1 MKPSHSLL
9 LSCLLTIA
17 LAQAS
22 SAWERPHLVRQAT
35 TSGQGTEATTTT
47 VATGTTT
54 TGGQQTTTT
63 QQQQTTTSPT
73 TTTQQTTTQEQTT
86 TTQQTTTSTTNQQQ
100 TTTTTSENTSTTGT
114 TTAQATTTN
123 QQTTTQNNAQST
135 QTAEVQTT
143 ESVSTNNAGEAV
155 TITITSTNTK
165 GSQSETA
172 SSSSASSSSS
182 GSSSSTSSSSSS
194 GVSTGTIIGL
204 SVAGGVAL
212 LGIIGFIAWKLTR
225 KRFSDFDDSEAIK
238 WPELNAHGSDGGDS
252 HPLPVHSTGR
262 AGFDTGSE
270 VSLSRAP
277 STSTN
282 NFSTPDLTHN
292 DPYAV
297 PPLPHLNPNQPIPY
311 RDDPNANAY
320 YDPYRGPVPN
330 TFNDAP
336 PGSEWSQGEAI
347 PMTQMTGA
355 GRMSPGPG
363 LAYADTGRASPTL
376 AGRASPGPSAALR
389 TKSPAPTYGR
399 ASPGPQA
406 AFDPYAAR

>member
-1 MKPSHSLL
+1 MKPSRSLL
-9 LSCLLTIA
+9 LSCLLAIA
-17 LAQAS
+17 LAQTS
-22 SAWERPHLVRQAT
+22 SAWERPHLARQAAS
-35 TSGQGTEATTTT
+35 SGQGTEAATTAATGASTGGQQTTTT
-47 VATGTTT
+47 AEQQTTSAATTT
-54 TGGQQTTTT
+54 TAQPTTTTQDQTTTT
-63 QQQQTTTSPT
+63 QQQQTS
-73 TTTQQTTTQEQTT
+73 
-86 TTQQTTTSTTNQQQ
+86 TSTTNQQQ
-100 TTTTTSENTSTTGT
+100 TSATTAENTSHTENNNSQT
-114 TTAQATTTN
+114 TTNN
-123 QQTTTQNNAQST
+123 QQTTSQNVQTTQAPQI
-135 QTAEVQTT
+135 QTT
-143 ESVSTNNAGEAV
+143 ESVSTNSAGEEVTV
-155 TITITSTNTK
+155 TITNTNTNTRN
-165 GSQSETA
+165 SQTESA
-172 SSSSASSSSS
+172 SSSSASSSSADSSNS
-182 GSSSSTSSSSSS
+182 GGSS

-212 LGIIGFIAWKLTR
+212 LGIIGFIVWKLTR
-225 KRFSDFDDSEAIK
+225 KRFSDFDDGEAIK
-238 WPELNAHGSDGGDS
+238 WPELNAHGSDGGDI
-252 HPLPVHSTGR
+252 HPLPIHSTGR

-282 NFSTPDLTHN
+282 NFSTPDLPH

-311 RDDPNANAY
+311 RDDPNAGNAY

-336 PGSEWSQGEAI
+336 SGSEWSQGEAI

-389 TKSPAPTYGR
+389 TKSPAPAYGR
-399 ASPGPQA
+399 SSPGPQA
-406 AFDPYAAR
+406 AFDPYAPR

>member
-1 MKPSHSLL
+1 MKPSRSLL
-9 LSCLLTIA
+9 LSCLLAIA

-22 SAWERPHLVRQAT
+22 SAWERPHLPRQAAS
-35 TSGQGTEATTTT
+35 SGQGTEAATTA
-47 VATGTTT
+47 ATGTTT

-63 QQQQTTTSPT
+63 QEQQTTTAAT
-73 TTTQQTTTQEQTT
+73 TTAQQTTTTQEQTT
-86 TTQQTTTSTTNQQQ
+86 TTQQQQTTTSTTNQQQ
-100 TTTTTSENTSTTGT
+100 TATTTSGNTSPTDNNNTQT
-114 TTAQATTTN
+114 TTNN
-123 QQTTTQNNAQST
+123 QQTTSQNNAQTS
-135 QTAEVQTT
+135 QTPQIQTT
-143 ESVSTNNAGEAV
+143 ESVSTNDAGQPVTV
-155 TITITSTNTK
+155 TITNTNTR
-165 GSQSETA
+165 SSETGSA
-172 SSSSASSSSS
+172 TSSSA
-182 GSSSSTSSSSSS
+182 SSSSTSSSSSSGSS

-212 LGIIGFIAWKLTR
+212 LGIIGFIVWKLTR
-225 KRFSDFDDSEAIK
+225 KRFSDFDDGEAIK
-238 WPELNAHGSDGGDS
+238 WPELNAHGSDGGDV

-282 NFSTPDLTHN
+282 NFSTPDLAH

-311 RDDPNANAY
+311 RDDPNASNAY

-336 PGSEWSQGEAI
+336 SGAEWSQGEAI

-363 LAYADTGRASPTL
+363 LAYGDTGRASPTP

-389 TKSPAPTYGR
+389 TKSPAPMYGR
-399 ASPGPQA
+399 TSPGPQA
-406 AFDPYAAR
+406 AFDPYAGR

>member
-1 MKPSHSLL
+1 MKPSRSLL
-9 LSCLLTIA
+9 LSCLLAIA
-17 LAQAS
+17 LAQSS
-22 SAWERPHLVRQAT
+22 SAWEQPHLARQAAS
-35 TSGQGTEATTTT
+35 SGAGTQAATTA
-47 VATGTTT
+47 ATGTT

-63 QQQQTTTSPT
+63 QEQQTTSAATTTTAQQTTT
-73 TTTQQTTTQEQTT
+73 TQDQTT
-86 TTQQTTTSTTNQQQ
+86 TTQQQQ
-100 TTTTTSENTSTTGT
+100 TT
-114 TTAQATTTN
+114 ATTTN
-123 QQTTTQNNAQST
+123 QQQQTSATTAENTSHTDNNTSQTTTNNQQTTAQNT
-135 QTAEVQTT
+135 QTTQAPQVQTT
-143 ESVSTNNAGEAV
+143 ESVSTNDAGEAV
-155 TITITSTNTK
+155 TVTITSTNSRS
-165 GSQSETA
+165 SQTE
-172 SSSSASSSSS
+172 SASSS
-182 GSSSSTSSSSSS
+182 GASSSSTSSSSSGGSS

-212 LGIIGFIAWKLTR
+212 LGIIGFIVWKFTR
-225 KRFSDFDDSEAIK
+225 KRFSDFDDGEAIK
-238 WPELNAHGSDGGDS
+238 WPELNAHGSDGGDI

-282 NFSTPDLTHN
+282 NFSTPDLPH

-311 RDDPNANAY
+311 RDDPNAGNAY

-347 PMTQMTGA
+347 PMTQMSGT

-389 TKSPAPTYGR
+389 TKSPAPAYGR

-406 AFDPYAAR
+406 AFDPYAPR